1 MSNALKR
8 LGSHRFGSTNMV
20 VVGSL
25 LAAMVVAVFATSGES
40 KGGDSKE
47 KEESKV
53 EKMMKAAHKG
63 EKDLRDA
70 PLEIVQD
77 EVKKDKPDWDLLA
90 KNTKPLAELA
100 GMIKDK
106 RNYTS
111 DPRPYIAAVKALT
124 VATNAKDVGQ
134 ARAAVKGLMNSCAKC
149 HK

>member
-1 MSNALKR
+1 MFGTSNNSK
-8 LGSHRFGSTNMV
+8 SHRFGGTHIV

-25 LAAMVVAVFATSGES
+25 LAALVVAVFATS
-40 KGGDSKE
+40 GDSKE
-47 KEESKV
+47 KEESKI
-53 EKMMKAAHKG
+53 EKMMKATHKG
-63 EKDLRDA
+63 EKDVRDA

-77 EVKKDKPDWDLLA
+77 EVKKDNPDWELLA

-124 VATNAKDVGQ
+124 AATNAKDVEQ